1 MSVVDQYTQPTRTVL
16 IASQEHADKV
26 EAVRVA
32 IRKAKVGF
40 DTGSLA
46 DPLPQLEL
54 DLAAAEATADE
65 DAIKFV
71 FRALS
76 AGELETLRLAHPST
90 DKDSNFNVE
99 TFPAALLAAACTQAG
114 DDDGLTVDEAEAVWA
129 TFSEGDC
136 VALYNAAWGVATT
149 ANLRPFSVADTG
161 NADQNSVPN
170 STTAPPEALHIATS

>member
-1 MSVVDQYTQPTRTVL
+1 MSVDL
-16 IASQEHADKV
+16 D
-26 EAVRVA
+26 A
-32 IRKAKVGF
+32 IRARHSEI
-40 DTGSLA
+40 DMA
-46 DPLPQLEL
+46 DAGGENYCDKCLQPWPCDAIQLCDEVEGIRR
-54 DLAAAEATADE
+54 AFKQRVQDE